1 MNAETKPFTVLPL
14 FIKKENMNLTVGD
27 KAPEIDAKNEQ
38 GKPIKLSQFWG
49 KKVVLFFYPKDNTP
63 GCTKEAC
70 NFRDNYALLKKKGY
84 EVIGVSVDSEK
95 SHQKFID
102 KFELPFTLISDED
115 KKVVTDYGVWSL
127 KKFMGREFMGTIRTT
142 FVIDEKGIIEK
153 IITKVDTENSA
164 EQVLA
169 KG

>member
-1 MNAETKPFTVLPL
+1 
-14 FIKKENMNLTVGD
+14 MNLTVGD

-38 GKPIKLSQFWG
+38 GKPIKLSQFRG

-127 KKFMGREFMGTIRTT
+127 KKFMGREFMGTVRTT

-164 EQVLA
+164 EQVLS

>member
-1 MNAETKPFTVLPL
+1 
-14 FIKKENMNLTVGD
+14 MNLTVGD

-38 GKPIKLSQFWG
+38 GKPIKLSQFRG

-127 KKFMGREFMGTIRTT
+127 KKFMGREFMGTVRTT
-142 FVIDEKGIIEK
+142 FVIDEKGVIEK

-164 EQVLA
+164 EQVLS

>member
-1 MNAETKPFTVLPL
+1 
-14 FIKKENMNLTVGD
+14 MNLTVGD

>member
-1 MNAETKPFTVLPL
+1 MALK
-14 FIKKENMNLTVGD
+14 IGD
-27 KAPEIDAKNEQ
+27 KAPQVVAKNEQ
-38 GKPIKLSQFWG
+38 GKTISLADYIG
-49 KKVVLFFYPKDNTP
+49 KKVVLYFYPKDNTP

-84 EVIGVSVDSEK
+84 EVIGVSADSEK

-102 KFELPFTLISDED
+102 KFELPFTLIADED
-115 KKVVTDYGVWSL
+115 KKVVNDYGVWQL
-127 KKFMGREFMGTIRTT
+127 KKFMGREFMGIVRTT
-142 FVIDEKGIIEK
+142 FVIDEKGLIEK

-169 KG
+169 RG